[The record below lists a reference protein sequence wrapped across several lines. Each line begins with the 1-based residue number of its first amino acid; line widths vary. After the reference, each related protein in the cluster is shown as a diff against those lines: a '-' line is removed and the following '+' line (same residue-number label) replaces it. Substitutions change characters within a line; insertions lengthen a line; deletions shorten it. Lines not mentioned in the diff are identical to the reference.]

1 MVVFPNAKINIGLK
15 IILKRSDGY
24 HNIETLFYPLMLHD
38 ALEFVI
44 NTEKK
49 GKDLLATSGLFIE
62 SKPEDNLVLKAVS
75 RLRENFEF
83 PFLRIHLH
91 KAIPSGAGLGGG
103 SSDAACT
110 FKALNRLFSLNI
122 PAPKLKEMALEIGSD
137 CPFFIDNIPASGT
150 GRGELLEPSSIPLEG
165 YYLVLVNP
173 GLHVST
179 KEAYQNCKPSPSD
192 NFLNQIRSWPVKEW
206 KNLVFNDF
214 EDFASKKFPLIG
226 HLKNDLYAAGALFS
240 LMSGSGSSVFGI
252 FKDEPQIPQKLRRYV
267 IYNGLL

>member
-15 IILKRSDGY
+15 IISKRSDGY

-38 ALEFVI
+38 ALEFVV
-44 NTEKK
+44 NTEKD
-49 GKDLLATSGLFIE
+49 GKDHMATSGLFID

-75 RLRENFEF
+75 RLRKSYAF

-122 PAPKLKEMALEIGSD
+122 PSIKLKEMALEIGSD
-137 CPFFIDNIPASGT
+137 CPFFIDNVPASGT
-150 GRGELLEPSSIPLEG
+150 GRGELLEPASIPIEG
-165 YYLVLVNP
+165 YYMVLLNP

-179 KEAYQNCKPSPSD
+179 KEAYQNCRPSPSD
-192 NFLNQIRSWPVKEW
+192 NFLNQISALPLKEW
-206 KNLVFNDF
+206 KNFVFNDF
-214 EDFASKKFPLIG
+214 EDFAIRKFPLIG
-226 HLKNDLYAAGALFS
+226 QLKDDLYKTGALFS
-240 LMSGSGSSVFGI
+240 LMSGSGSSVFGL
-252 FKDEPQIPQKLRRYV
+252 FNNEPVIPEKLRKFV
-267 IYNGLL
+267 IYKGLL